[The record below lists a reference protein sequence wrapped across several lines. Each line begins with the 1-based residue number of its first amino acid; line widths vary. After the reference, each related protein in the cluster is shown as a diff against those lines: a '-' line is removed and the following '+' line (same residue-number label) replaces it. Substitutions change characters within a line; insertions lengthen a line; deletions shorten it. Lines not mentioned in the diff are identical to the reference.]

1 MKTFKIKHYRIK
13 IKQTISSIVV
23 CSFILF
29 TISVAI
35 VTDFKFNERIYFP
48 LLSLFIVMSIVVIF
62 PSIIRRHY
70 YRYDKDTILEI
81 DEEKQVISY
90 KHRGKHLKAAY
101 NEIEKIYCISFPR
114 TEAAPYYYRIFLKSG
129 QSIIITSLVVEN
141 LEGLGFKTYDIHTYN
156 LFLPK
161 KFIYK

>member
-1 MKTFKIKHYRIK
+1 MKTFRIRPYRIK

-48 LLSLFIVMSIVVIF
+48 LISLSIPLIILILY
-62 PSIIRRHY
+62 PSILTRHY
-70 YRYDKDTILEI
+70 YLYDKNTTIEI
-81 DEEKQVISY
+81 DQEEQFIVY
-90 KHRGKHLKAAY
+90 NHNGKYLKFAF
-101 NEIEKIYCISFPR
+101 NEIEKIYCISFPK
-114 TEAAPYYYRIFLKSG
+114 TATTPYYYRILLQNG
-129 QSIIITSLVVEN
+129 QSIIITSLVVKD

>member
-1 MKTFKIKHYRIK
+1 MKIFKIRHYRIK
-13 IKQTISSIVV
+13 IKQAISSIVV

-48 LLSLFIVMSIVVIF
+48 LLSLSIVMSIVVIS

-90 KHRGKHLKAAY
+90 KHRGKHLKASF
-101 NEIEKIYCISFPR
+101 NEIKKSIVL
-114 TEAAPYYYRIFLKSG
+114 AFLEQKRLL
-129 QSIIITSLVVEN
+129 III
-141 LEGLGFKTYDIHTYN
+141 GYF
-156 LFLPK
+156 
-161 KFIYK
+161 YKMANQL